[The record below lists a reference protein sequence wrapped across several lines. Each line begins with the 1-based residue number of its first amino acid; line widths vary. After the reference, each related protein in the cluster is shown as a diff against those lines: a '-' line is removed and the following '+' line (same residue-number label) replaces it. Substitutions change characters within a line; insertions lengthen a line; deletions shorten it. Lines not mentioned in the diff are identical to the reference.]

1 MAILPSYC
9 ADILYLR
16 DYTVQT
22 SFLGCILYLF
32 VKFQRARNI
41 EHPLLMVQDYRTSCY

>member
-1 MAILPSYC
+1 MAILPSYG

-41 EHPLLMVQDYRTSCY
+41 EHPFLMVQDYRMSCY